1 MEDKFPMNL
10 QFFAENPA
18 AGADD
23 ASDTGAPDEAESI
36 AQGETNSD
44 TEQPKTFT
52 QEEVDKMVQKRMA
65 RYDRDHKKEIDE
77 AKSEAVKYAKMNK
90 DEKQKHDLE
99 KAQAD
104 AKKAREDLA
113 RYQLRDVTRQA
124 IVDGG
129 YTPTDEDLDMIVAGD
144 AETTQSN
151 TQAFLSMVERIR
163 SSVRDDLL
171 KGNTPKGGGMPVKKQ
186 KSLNEMSLMERVQLR
201 NEDPK
206 AYQDLVKNSGY

>member
-1 MEDKFPMNL
+1 MNL
-10 QFFAENPA
+10 QFFAE
-18 AGADD
+18 
-23 ASDTGAPDEAESI
+23 DTSSAESGAPEGTEAEESSS
-36 AQGETNSD
+36 AE
-44 TEQPKTFT
+44 EQQPKEKTFT

-65 RYDRDHKKEIDE
+65 RYDRDHQKEVDE

-104 AKKAREDLA
+104 AKQAREDLA
-113 RYQLRDVTRQA
+113 RYQLRDATRQD
-124 IVDGG
+124 IIDGG
-129 YTPTDEDLDMIVAGD
+129 YTPTDDDLDMIVAGD
-144 AETTQSN
+144 AENTKNNTQS
-151 TQAFLSMVERIR
+151 FLAMVERIR
-163 SSVRDDLL
+163 NSVRDDLL
-171 KGNTPKGGGMPVKKQ
+171 KGSTPKGGGMPVKKQ